1 MIAVDGCRIRIPLLG
16 WVRMLEPLRF
26 NGAIKTATVSR
37 IAIEDLNVKGMMSNH
52 RLARHLAD
60 ASFGEFKRQ
69 LLYKGGA
76 AWGAG
81 GRGGPVVS
89 VVEDLFGLWS
99 SVPRAEAL
107 GAELDLRGVRRGA

>member
-1 MIAVDGCRIRIPLLG
+1 
-16 WVRMLEPLRF
+16 MLEPLRF

-81 GRGGPVVS
+81 GRGGTVVGTALF
-89 VVEDLFGLWS
+89 EDLFGLWLYCTKS
-99 SVPRAEAL
+99 
-107 GAELDLRGVRRGA
+107 